1 MGKKIYT
8 DEQKRE
14 ALAAAE
20 QYFRRGWALQSI
32 HRQLVAEYQAE
43 GKEMISWWTFYPLAK
58 ARLDEL
64 KAEGKIS
71 ADTDGPDGQDG
82 QDGPDGRAGTEEEAR
97 EADDA
102 NLDGQ
107 DGQDGLDG
115 SAETEA
121 EARETGN
128 ANFDGLDGL
137 DGPDGRAETE
147 AEARETGNAN
157 LDGLDG
163 LDGPDGRAG
172 TEAEAREAD
181 DAADAEELAAEDVLG
196 VDYTARLAMIVRLY
210 RFRTEEDVDAVCDRL
225 IPELTEVQP

>member
-137 DGPDGRAETE
+137 DGPDGRA
-147 AEARETGNAN
+147 
-157 LDGLDG
+157 
-163 LDGPDGRAG
+163 G

>member
-43 GKEMISWWTFYPLAK
+43 GKEMIYWCTFYPLAK

-115 SAETEA
+115 S
-121 EARETGN
+121 
-128 ANFDGLDGL
+128 
-137 DGPDGRAETE
+137 AETE

>member
-128 ANFDGLDGL
+128 AN
-137 DGPDGRAETE
+137 
-147 AEARETGNAN
+147 